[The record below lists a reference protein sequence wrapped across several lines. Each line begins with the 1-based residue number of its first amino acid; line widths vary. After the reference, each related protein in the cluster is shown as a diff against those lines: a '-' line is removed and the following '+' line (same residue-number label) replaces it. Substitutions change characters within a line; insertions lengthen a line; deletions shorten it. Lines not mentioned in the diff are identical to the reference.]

1 MLTCVWLTWLKI
13 ILPWS
18 WLMEDTFRTQTA
30 CPCLLRSTR
39 PLTCS
44 HVCPRL
50 SGGAEVVTPGPG
62 RPGRVQYWRGDV
74 TTVHW
79 SRTCPTLGGNTAHSL
94 KHTHRKERWHHS
106 SAPSNHWL
114 CCSSARCLEEPT
126 LTFMFH
132 VWLMISWRQ
141 NVWKTKSSRLV
152 SSEDAAEHR
161 HSKCLLVKISQN
173 IIKWRFLKLQ
183 TSVSKLWYVSI
194 NWFYYQSD

>member
-1 MLTCVWLTWLKI
+1 MFVPVCLEVRRSWPLGRGGRDECNIGEETWQQCT
-13 ILPWS
+13 
-18 WLMEDTFRTQTA
+18 D
-30 CPCLLRSTR
+30 
-39 PLTCS
+39 
-44 HVCPRL
+44 
-50 SGGAEVVTPGPG
+50 PGPA
-62 RPGRVQYWRGDV
+62 RPWEETQ
-74 TTVHW
+74 H
-79 SRTCPTLGGNTAHSL
+79 TAWN
-94 KHTHRKERWHHS
+94 THRKERWHHS
-106 SAPSNHWL
+106 SALSNHWL

-132 VWLMISWRQ
+132 VWMMISWRQ

-161 HSKCLLVKISQN
+161 HSKCLLVKICQN